1 MLSYFIPIIRNYAQP
16 YSRVTTYK
24 FSKFESQLSFG
35 TNTSSLFK
43 LSLRTL
49 SFGIYRPRPARGDGN
64 NKNYLYKWPRI
75 TRRHKFLL
83 AQWELLQKIK
93 GQRFL
98 ELCFCFIFKSIG
110 YWWFPIRW
118 EAGCGTDFSS
128 WISSF
133 PSRGGSYNGAKTSK
147 LDQVI

>member
-1 MLSYFIPIIRNYAQP
+1 MHIAQP
-16 YSRVTTYK
+16 YPSVTTYK
-24 FSKFESQLSFG
+24 FSKFKSLLSFE

-49 SFGIYRPRPARGDGN
+49 SFGIYRSRPALGDGN
-64 NKNYLYKWPRI
+64 NKNYLYKWGRI

-98 ELCFCFIFKSIG
+98 ELCFLLDFLSRLVIGDTVIVYWLWVWIERVLFGVDLVNVSEWWWSIN
-110 YWWFPIRW
+110 
-118 EAGCGTDFSS
+118 ACHLSVTMMTDN
-128 WISSF
+128 
-133 PSRGGSYNGAKTSK
+133 RC
-147 LDQVI
+147 V